1 MLRPRL
7 IAAASAILV
16 AIRGGKNMPEPED
29 NSSLTDLDTRLR
41 AARERQEK
49 VNKPA
54 SRNQAEMASGMA
66 VGFRIAVEIVAALI
80 MGFGIGYYLDLWLG
94 TKPWLMIIFFFLGIG
109 AAFINVIRVAKQ
121 LENKKRFRDTRE
133 DDAE

>member
-1 MLRPRL
+1 
-7 IAAASAILV
+7 
-16 AIRGGKNMPEPED
+16 MPDPED
-29 NSSLTDLDTRLR
+29 RSSLTDLDKRLR
-41 AARERQEK
+41 AARERQEQ

-54 SRNQAEMASGMA
+54 SSNRAEAAGGMA
-66 VGFRIAVEIVAALI
+66 VGFRISVEIVAALI

-109 AAFINVIRVAKQ
+109 AAFVNVVRVAKQ
-121 LENKKRFRDTRE
+121 LENKKHFREDRE

>member
-1 MLRPRL
+1 
-7 IAAASAILV
+7 
-16 AIRGGKNMPEPED
+16 MPEPED